1 MSGARRTMAPKS
13 EAGLSRRLIAVVR
26 GVVAAVLRPA
36 RAASVARLGRA
47 TGTRREA
54 RLELAAGSQVNY
66 LPTVANEPAASVPL
80 GHDTSDPASPPVGP
94 ASRPPAAVNAANVR
108 PDAAAKRDEL
118 FWAIRV
124 EPEFRPRDYA
134 STFAAL
140 QLPWSAKLFDLTHAR
155 LISADL
161 FEQLATAWTAPMGV
175 VPRLGIL
182 LSFERWVALRET
194 VEAALRPLAAHG
206 VRVGV
211 FYDEQA
217 WGGGLATWFS
227 HGRLVHN
234 VPAVIETLT
243 QRWHPS
249 ELWPMV
255 IDMLAVLARAN
266 TCTAELPALLTEIAA
281 LALSCGGA
289 VHATRLTREAL
300 DYLPEMPPSA
310 IRGRALRELGTAL
323 IGRGY
328 IAAGLAHLDQ
338 AIAVAALV
346 QDSGLGASALAQS
359 GLCALNHGDFE
370 NAEWRFRAA
379 IALLAPS
386 PWRPHL
392 LAQAHH
398 SLAVTL
404 MHQGSDEAEHHA
416 VTALALRSDPQ
427 SHLAE
432 EDRILLSMLRDAR
445 MQLN

>member
-1 MSGARRTMAPKS
+1 MSEDRRAPAPKP

-36 RAASVARLGRA
+36 MAVSFPRVGGSTSKRGHARLG
-47 TGTRREA
+47 
-54 RLELAAGSQVNY
+54 LAAGSQVNY
-66 LPTVANEPAASVPL
+66 LPTAANEPAASSAP
-80 GHDTSDPASPPVGP
+80 GHDTSAPAGPPVGP
-94 ASRPPAAVNAANVR
+94 APCPPTATNAADV
-108 PDAAAKRDEL
+108 PGAATKRDEL
-118 FWAIRV
+118 FWIVRV

-134 STFAAL
+134 PTFAAL
-140 QLPWSAKLFDLTHAR
+140 QLPWSAKLFDLTPAR
-155 LISADL
+155 LLSTDL
-161 FEQLATAWTAPMGV
+161 FEELAAAWTAPTGV

-182 LSFERWVALRET
+182 LSFERWVMLRET
-194 VEAALRPLAAHG
+194 VAAALQPLAAHG
-206 VRVGV
+206 VRVGI

-217 WGGGLATWFS
+217 WGGGLSTWFS

-243 QRWHPS
+243 HRWEPS
-249 ELWPMV
+249 ALWPLV
-255 IDMLAVLARAN
+255 IDTLAVLARAN
-266 TCTAELPALLTEIAA
+266 TSTAELPALLTEIAG

-289 VHATRLTREAL
+289 EHATRLTREAL

-310 IRGRALRELGTAL
+310 TRGRALRELGTAL
-323 IGRGY
+323 IGRGH

-338 AIAVAALV
+338 AIAVAVEV
-346 QDSGLGASALAQS
+346 QDPGLGASALAQS
-359 GLCALNHGDFE
+359 GLCALNHGDFP

-379 IALLAPS
+379 IGLLS
-386 PWRPHL
+386 PPAWRPHL

-398 SLAVTL
+398 SLAVAL

-416 VTALALRSDPQ
+416 VTALALRLDPQ